1 MSVWENAYVM
11 SAAYFILAFI
21 SIVIFLAIF
30 EIVTK
35 YNDWEEIKNG
45 NISVALATSGKILAI
60 GIILAFSINSND
72 SLWEIFIWGS
82 YGFLLQLISYY
93 IFEFFTPMF
102 KVDEEIAKDN
112 RAVGLLSFMI
122 SITVAIV
129 IGASIT

>member
-1 MSVWENAYVM
+1 MSIWDNVYVL

-30 EIVTK
+30 EVVTK
-35 YNDWEEIKNG
+35 YNDWEEIKSG
-45 NISVALATSGKILAI
+45 NVSVALATGGKILAI
-60 GIILAFSINSND
+60 GIILAFSISSND

-102 KVDEEIAKDN
+102 KVDDEIAKDN
-112 RAVGLLSFMI
+112 RAVGLLSFLI
-122 SITVAIV
+122 SITVAII

>member
-1 MSVWENAYVM
+1 MSIWDNVYVM

-21 SIVIFLAIF
+21 SIIIFLAIF
-30 EIVTK
+30 ELVTK
-35 YNDWEEIKNG
+35 YNDWEEIKKG
-45 NISVALATSGKILAI
+45 NVSVALATSGKLLAI
-60 GIILAFSINSND
+60 GIILAFSIKSND

-93 IFEFFTPMF
+93 LFEFFTPTF

-112 RAVGLLSFMI
+112 RAVGLLSFMV
-122 SITVAIV
+122 SITVSII